1 MIDGDDKSSANP
13 LVRLGRFFFKFR
25 DYLFPLVFLPIAI
38 GTKPRVYPGD
48 PRIDLAMDVLGV
60 AIVCAGQGLR
70 AVVIGLAYIQRGGRN
85 KQIYASSLVQQGI
98 FAHSRNPLYLGN
110 LMIVVG
116 LAIIHNGLLMYAV
129 ALPFFCLVYAS
140 IVAAEELYL
149 REQFGAE
156 YDEYCRRVP
165 RFLLRLDGIRATL
178 GSMTFDWKR
187 LVRKEYG
194 TFFSTS
200 TAILGLLVWERIA
213 TAGFPAVR
221 SEVQT
226 IAVLWL
232 MCVAAYVTARVLK
245 KTGQLGR
252 G

>member
-1 MIDGDDKSSANP
+1 MTDDAGQRSTSL

-38 GTKPRVYPGD
+38 GTNPRVYPGD
-48 PRIDLAMDVLGV
+48 PRIVFSMDVLGI

-85 KQIYASSLVQQGI
+85 KQIYASSLVQEGI

-116 LAIIHNGLLMYAV
+116 LAIIHNGPLMYAI
-129 ALPFFCLVYAS
+129 ALPFFFLVYIS

-165 RFLLRLDGIRATL
+165 RFVPRLDGIRTTL
-178 GSMTFDWKR
+178 SSMTFDWKR

-200 TAILGLLVWERIA
+200 TAILGLLVWERVT

-221 SEVQT
+221 AEVQA
-226 IAVLWL
+226 IAALWL
-232 MCVAAYVTARVLK
+232 VCVAAYVTARVLK
-245 KTGQLGR
+245 KTGSLGH

>member
-1 MIDGDDKSSANP
+1 MHDDFEKGSANP
-13 LVRLGRFFFKFR
+13 LIRLGRFFFKFR
-25 DYLFPLVFLPIAI
+25 DFLFPLVFLPIAI
-38 GTKPRVYPGD
+38 GTQPRVYPGD
-48 PRIDLAMDVLGV
+48 PRIDLAMDVLGI
-60 AIVCAGQGLR
+60 AIVCAGQALR

-116 LAIIHNGLLMYAV
+116 LAIVHNGPWMYAV
-129 ALPFFCLVYAS
+129 VLPFFFVAYIS

-165 RFLLRLDGIRATL
+165 RFVPRLAGIRTTL
-178 GSMTFDWKR
+178 SSMTFDWKR

-213 TAGFPAVR
+213 TSGFPAARV
-221 SEVQT
+221 EVQ
-226 IAVLWL
+226 AMAALWL
-232 MCVAAYVTARVLK
+232 VCIVAYVTARVLK
-245 KTGQLGR
+245 KTGQLGH